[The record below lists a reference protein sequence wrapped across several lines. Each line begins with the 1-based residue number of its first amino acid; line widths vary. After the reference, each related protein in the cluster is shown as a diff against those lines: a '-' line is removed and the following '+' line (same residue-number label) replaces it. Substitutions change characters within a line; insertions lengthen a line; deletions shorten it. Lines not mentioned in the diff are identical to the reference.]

1 LSDCPP
7 AAVKKFK
14 TGRDREGEAPAEP
27 HGAGFAGR
35 WLARRLALPIFSQ
48 LSYQGGGNAALSA
61 LGVLLSVAMDG
72 YHENRILK
80 PLGRAYNA
88 VISPSP

>member
-1 LSDCPP
+1 MGQDLLGDGSPGGSP
-7 AAVKKFK
+7 S
-14 TGRDREGEAPAEP
+14 
-27 HGAGFAGR
+27 
-35 WLARRLALPIFSQ
+35 PIFSQ

-61 LGVLLSVAMDG
+61 LGISQFMVLLSVAMDG

>member
-1 LSDCPP
+1 MGQDLL
-7 AAVKKFK
+7 
-14 TGRDREGEAPAEP
+14 
-27 HGAGFAGR
+27 GR
-35 WLARRLALPIFSQ
+35 WLARKLALPIFSQ

-61 LGVLLSVAMDG
+61 LGISQFMVLLSVAMDG